1 MNIFYYRP
9 YQFDLMRDLSQLVNK
24 SPRNIRRI
32 IEHNACSRAFFNPQ
46 RINDVLSRT
55 KTTITSKG
63 ICVSVDVSLPM
74 RKRAKHLIDITFSA
88 SRQMNSKL
96 LVPLVGQQMYEEF
109 TAYSGKK
116 R

>member
-1 MNIFYYRP
+1 
-9 YQFDLMRDLSQLVNK
+9 MRDLSQLVNK

-46 RINDVLSRT
+46 RLNDVLSRA

-63 ICVSVDVSLPM
+63 ICVSVDVGLPM

-88 SRQMNSKL
+88 SGPTHSKIL
-96 LVPLVGQQMYEEF
+96 APLVGHQMYDEMIV
-109 TAYSGKK
+109 YLGKT